1 MKTLLK
7 ILGFAVA
14 GLIVVALGFYIAMCH
29 EASRKRSSRPVDSLA
44 VLGTQ

>member
-1 MKTLLK
+1 MKALLE
-7 ILGFAVA
+7 ILGSAVA
-14 GLIVVALGFYIAMCH
+14 ALIVVALGVYFAMCR